1 MTKGKTQEVRT
12 IVQIL
17 EEAVEKECESHE
29 YYSNAA
35 KHSGRPA
42 VKKMFLKLAEMEK
55 GHMAGLNKQLAD
67 TKAQIMV
74 ESAITGGS

>member
-1 MTKGKTQEVRT
+1 MTKVEPREVRT
-12 IVQIL
+12 LVQIL
-17 EEAVEKECESHE
+17 EEAVKKEYESYE

-55 GHMAGLNKQLAD
+55 EHMADLNKHLAE

>member
-1 MTKGKTQEVRT
+1 MTKVETREVRT

-17 EEAVEKECESHE
+17 EEAVKKEYESYK

-35 KHSGRPA
+35 KHTGRPA

-55 GHMAGLNKQLAD
+55 EHVTELNKHLAE

>member
-1 MTKGKTQEVRT
+1 MAEGKTQEVRT

-17 EEAVEKECESHE
+17 EEAVKQEYESHE
-29 YYSNAA
+29 YYSNVA
-35 KHSGRPA
+35 KHTGRPA

-55 GHMAGLNKQLAD
+55 GHMVELNKQLAD

>member
-1 MTKGKTQEVRT
+1 MTKVKTREVRT

-17 EEAVEKECESHE
+17 EEAVKKEYESYE

-42 VKKMFLKLAEMEK
+42 VEKMFLKLAEMEK
-55 GHMAGLNKQLAD
+55 GHVAELNKHLAE
-67 TKAQIMV
+67 TKAQIML
-74 ESAITGGS
+74 ESAITGGC

>member
-1 MTKGKTQEVRT
+1 MTKVEPREVRT
-12 IVQIL
+12 LVQIL
-17 EEAVEKECESHE
+17 EEAVKKEHESYE

-55 GHMAGLNKQLAD
+55 GHMTELNKHLAE
-67 TKAQIMV
+67 TKAQIML

>member
-1 MTKGKTQEVRT
+1 MAKVETREVRT

-17 EEAVEKECESHE
+17 EDAVKKEHESYE
-29 YYSNAA
+29 YYSISA

-55 GHMAGLNKQLAD
+55 GHFTELNKLLAD

>member
-1 MTKGKTQEVRT
+1 MAKVETQEERT

-17 EEAVEKECESHE
+17 EEAVKKEYESYE
-29 YYSNAA
+29 YYLNAA
-35 KHSGRPA
+35 RHSGRPA

-55 GHMAGLNKQLAD
+55 GHMADLNKHLAD